1 MTDPTPVEVP
11 IAETLGPS
19 SVATGPIEA
28 ELGSAE
34 LGGSAKLNRGGISW
48 SVFEGAR
55 DPYVIL
61 MTIFVFM
68 PYVSASMIGD
78 PVKGQEAI
86 SALQQYVGWTVF
98 ATGPFLGASIDKLG
112 PRKTW
117 LAATVIAMV
126 PLIGAL
132 WFAKPDLTG
141 LSIMATLGIL
151 YCVNVLFA
159 WSEILHNSMLIRA
172 AGLKGAH
179 AASGLALSLGNA
191 ASVVALAFTAWA
203 FALPGKV
210 TWAWVPAH
218 PLFGLSA
225 ASHEPERVVAILAA
239 VIFAVGALP
248 IFLFTPDAPKT
259 GVPVLRAFKEG
270 AADLWNMLTTVRRYG
285 DAMAY
290 LVSRMFFFDGMN
302 GVLFFYG
309 VLAAGVMKWGP
320 LELLASGIVGSIIAT
335 FGGQVGRWLDHRIG
349 PKNALRL
356 EIFMTILALIGLLG
370 MSPDTILYIWH
381 YDATAHAPIWSGPVF
396 RTLPSLIFLMV
407 GFTNSI
413 FITAQ
418 YASARTALTR
428 LTPPAQTGAFFGIY
442 GLSGVAT
449 AWLAPGLVNIG
460 TRVTHSQQG
469 GFASVILLMA
479 VGLVGL
485 FFVKGGG
492 REVTQVD

>member
-1 MTDPTPVEVP
+1 MDDP
-11 IAETLGPS
+11 IAGESLGPA
-19 SVATGPIEA
+19 SVAAAPIA
-28 ELGSAE
+28 AE
-34 LGGSAKLNRGGISW
+34 LGGDARLNRGGISW
-48 SVFEGAR
+48 AVFEGAR

-68 PYVSASMIGD
+68 PYVSASMVGD
-78 PVKGQEAI
+78 PVKGQEMI
-86 SALQQYVGWTVF
+86 SGLQQYVGWTVF

-210 TWAWVPAH
+210 AWSWVPAH

-239 VIFAVGALP
+239 ITLAVGAIP

-259 GVPVLRAFKEG
+259 GTPMLRAFREG
-270 AADLWNMLTTVRRYG
+270 AADLWTMLTTVRRYG
-285 DAMAY
+285 DAVVY

-320 LELLASGIVGSIIAT
+320 LDLLASGIVGSIIAT
-335 FGGQVGRWLDHRIG
+335 FGGQVGRWLDHGHVRRG
-349 PKNALRL
+349 
-356 EIFMTILALIGLLG
+356 
-370 MSPDTILYIWH
+370 
-381 YDATAHAPIWSGPVF
+381 
-396 RTLPSLIFLMV
+396 
-407 GFTNSI
+407 
-413 FITAQ
+413 
-418 YASARTALTR
+418 
-428 LTPPAQTGAFFGIY
+428 
-442 GLSGVAT
+442 GV
-449 AWLAPGLVNIG
+449 
-460 TRVTHSQQG
+460 
-469 GFASVILLMA
+469 
-479 VGLVGL
+479 
-485 FFVKGGG
+485 
-492 REVTQVD
+492 VDGD